1 MNAYEILAKSTKLG
15 AITRNFKGSLD
26 EFSNSLKGEIKTI
39 EYSISSINDWEGE
52 LYDGFREKF
61 NESLSELKQLA
72 QKSDVISEKLDRSIV
87 KYDMIIEKL
96 KKASQ

>member
-39 EYSISSINDWEGE
+39 INELLIISKN
-52 LYDGFREKF
+52 KP
-61 NESLSELKQLA
+61 
-72 QKSDVISEKLDRSIV
+72 
-87 KYDMIIEKL
+87 
-96 KKASQ
+96 